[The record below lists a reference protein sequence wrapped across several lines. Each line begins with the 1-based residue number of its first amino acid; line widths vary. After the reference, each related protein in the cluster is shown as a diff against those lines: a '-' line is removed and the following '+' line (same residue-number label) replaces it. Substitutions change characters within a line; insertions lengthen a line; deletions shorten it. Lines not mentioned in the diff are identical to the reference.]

1 MYKRNYMQ
9 ATEMADR
16 IAKGEVAA
24 QKASARKQ
32 EQAGIMA
39 RLSERKYEESD
50 TESPLSLATN
60 YISMLRERIQGEE
73 PIVEE
78 GIDTQALSEEVPSS
92 GQQRPQG
99 RYEVPKGEV
108 QDVIYQGLI
117 ERGLP
122 KHIAQG
128 FLMNFQDE
136 SGFKPSVEEYETNV
150 HGTRGKGLYQLTGS
164 RREQFEEMFGN
175 DYSIPNQLDFLMFEL
190 KNTEKGAF
198 EEILSAKTAGEAGAA
213 IVKEFLRPAKEHEK
227 SRVKKYLNSAGYGG

>member
-1 MYKRNYMQ
+1 MYKRNYIQ

-24 QKASARKQ
+24 QKASERKQ
-32 EQAGIMA
+32 QQAGIMS
-39 RLSERKYEESD
+39 RVGERIERSD
-50 TESPLSLATN
+50 TESPLSLATD

-73 PIVEE
+73 PMVEE
-78 GIDTQALSEEVPSS
+78 GIDTQALGEEMPSS

-108 QDVIYQGLI
+108 QDAVYQGLI

-136 SGFKPSVEEYETNV
+136 SGFKPSVEEYEPNV

-164 RREQFEEMFGN
+164 RREQFEKMFGN

-198 EEILSAKTAGEAGAA
+198 EEILNAKTAGEAGAA

-227 SRVKKYLNSAGYGG
+227 SRVKKYLSSAGYGG